1 MAQHDYN
8 IANQGFPAFRTD
20 LNNALSA
27 IQTTNSGTSRPTG
40 AVAGQLWL
48 DTTTATSPTL
58 KYYDGADDISLATI
72 DHSAN
77 TVNWLDSTVSITGL
91 TTTATGT
98 VLTLSDSA
106 NTTTVNLILD
116 NQKEIR
122 FRETTANGTNYVALK
137 APASLSA
144 DLTFTLPA
152 TDGTNGQVLTTNG
165 SGVLSFATPA
175 SGISWQ
181 SSVKTSGFTAVAG
194 EGYFCNTTSSAFT
207 VTLPASPTAGQQV
220 AVVDYAGTFDT
231 NPLVISPNGNKI
243 EGATASLQLSGERE
257 GVLLVYIDST
267 QGWLATSGIQEGT
280 DALSALP
287 YTVDFLVIAGGGS
300 GGGYLGGGGA
310 GGYRNSY
317 STETSGGGG
326 SSESSLS
333 FSTGTVYTVTVG
345 AGGTVPATTSNI
357 GGTGTNSSISGT
369 GITTITSSGGGGGG
383 ALAPSAGDGGA
394 GGSGGGGGAQVDNGG
409 SGTANQGYAGG
420 SSFSDNLTFSSG
432 GGGGGASAVGGNSS
446 NGSPAGSGGNGLASS
461 ITGSSVTRG
470 GGGGGGVNLN
480 SKTLGS
486 GGTGGG
492 GSGASSGVPTLAV
505 AGTANT
511 GGGGGGG
518 IVGATALPQ
527 AGGSGVVILR
537 IPTANYSGTTTGSP
551 TVTTSGSD
559 TIVVFNSSGSIT
571 G

>member
-48 DTTTATSPTL
+48 DTTSPTTPTL

-91 TTTATGT
+91 STTATGT

-106 NTTTVNLILD
+106 STSTVNLIID

-137 APASLSA
+137 APASVSA

-194 EGYFCNTTSSAFT
+194 EGYFCNTTSAGFT
-207 VTLPASPTAGQQV
+207 VTLPATPTAGQQI
-220 AVVDYAGTFDT
+220 ALVDYAGTFDT
-231 NPLVISPNGNKI
+231 NAITLAPNGNKI
-243 EGATASLQLSGERE
+243 NGSTDTKVLSTERE
-257 GVLLVYIDST
+257 GVSIVYVDST
-267 QGWLATSGIQEGT
+267 QGWLASSGVNEGIVS
-280 DALSALP
+280 LSPPP
-287 YTVDFLVIAGGGS
+287 YSIDFLVIAGGGS
-300 GGGYLGGGGA
+300 GASYSNGGGGGA
-310 GGYRNSY
+310 GGYRT
-317 STETSGGGG
+317 STQSI
-326 SSESSLS
+326 
-333 FSTGTVYTVTVG
+333 STGTVITVTVG
-345 AGGTVPATTSNI
+345 DGGALVS
-357 GGTGTNSSISGT
+357 GTDGNNGSNSSISGS
-369 GITTITSSGGGGGG
+369 GLTTITSTGGGGGTG
-383 ALAPSAGDGGA
+383 TGVTGKS
-394 GGSGGGGGAQVDNGG
+394 GGSGGGGGNADGAGG
-409 SGTANQGYAGG
+409 SGNTPSTSPSQGNNGG
-420 SSFSDNLTFSSG
+420 TGVGNNSPAFG
-432 GGGGGASAVGGNSS
+432 AGGGGGAGAVGGDGGGASCGN
-446 NGSPAGSGGNGLASS
+446 GGNGTASS
-461 ITGSSVTRG
+461 ITGSSITRAG
-470 GGGGGGVNLN
+470 GGGGGGDVNLG
-480 SKTLGS
+480 T

-492 GSGASSGVPTLAV
+492 GNASASGVGG

-511 GGGGGGG
+511 GSGGGAAELGVNSG
-518 IVGATALPQ
+518 
-527 AGGSGVVILR
+527 AGGKGVVILSV
-537 IPTANYSGTTTGSP
+537 PTANYSSTTTGSP
-551 TVTTSGSD
+551 TVTTSGSN
-559 TIVVFNSSGSIT
+559 TILQFNGSGTYT

>member
-48 DTTTATSPTL
+48 DTTSATTPTL

-91 TTTATGT
+91 STTATGT
-98 VLTLSDSA
+98 VLTLTDSA
-106 NTTTVNLILD
+106 STSTVNLIID

-137 APASLSA
+137 APASLAS
-144 DLTFTLPA
+144 DLTFVLPSSY
-152 TDGTNGQVLTTNG
+152 GTNGQILTSDG
-165 SGVLSFATPA
+165 SGGLSFTTPSA
-175 SGISWQ
+175 GINFQ

-207 VTLPASPTAGQQV
+207 VTLPATPTAGQQV

-231 NPLVISPNGNKI
+231 NKLTISPNGNKI
-243 EGATASLQLSGERE
+243 EGSTDNVLLNGERE
-257 GVLLVYIDST
+257 GATLTYIDST
-267 QGWLATSGIQEGT
+267 QGWLASSGINEGT
-280 DALSALP
+280 DALSP
-287 YTVDFLVIAGGGS
+287 TSYSVDFLVIAGGGA
-300 GGGYLGGGGA
+300 GGQHSSTNSAGGGGA

-326 SSESSLS
+326 SSEASLT
-333 FSTGTVYTVTVG
+333 FNIGTVYTVTVG
-345 AGGTVPATTSNI
+345 AGGTAVSNNK
-357 GGTGTNSSISGT
+357 GNNGSDSSISGT
-369 GITTITSSGGGGGG
+369 GLSTITSVGGGGGSVQTTNGNGKAGGCGGG
-383 ALAPSAGDGGA
+383 ACYGDDDTANDGGA
-394 GGSGGGGGAQVDNGG
+394 
-409 SGTANQGYAGG
+409 GTANQGFRGG
-420 SSFSDNLTFSSG
+420 NKLANLSAVG
-432 GGGGGASAVGGNSS
+432 CGGGGAGVQGTDGVATSGNEVT
-446 NGSPAGSGGNGLASS
+446 NGGNGLASS
-461 ITGSSVTRG
+461 ITGSSVTRAG
-470 GGGGGGVNLN
+470 GGGADCVNVG
-480 SKTLGS
+480 SSVGGS
-486 GGTGGG
+486 GGGGTGDTGTAGTVNTGSGGG
-492 GSGASSGVPTLAV
+492 GDKS
-505 AGTANT
+505 GTA
-511 GGGGGGG
+511 G
-518 IVGATALPQ
+518 

-537 IPTANYSGTTTGSP
+537 MPTASYSGTTTGSP
-551 TVTTSGSD
+551 TVSTSGSD
-559 TIVVFNSSGSIT
+559 TILIFTGSGSYT

>member
-8 IANQGFPAFRTD
+8 IANQGFPAFRSD

-48 DTTTATSPTL
+48 DTTSATTPTL

-98 VLTLSDSA
+98 VLTLSDSV
-106 NTTTVNLILD
+106 TTSTVNLIID

-137 APASLSA
+137 APASVSA

-152 TDGTNGQVLTTNG
+152 TDGTNGQVLSTNG

-175 SGISWQ
+175 SGIAWQ
-181 SSVKTSGFTAVAG
+181 SSVKTSDFTAVAG
-194 EGYFCNTTSSAFT
+194 EGYFCNTTSAGFT
-207 VTLPASPTAGQQV
+207 VTLPATPTAGQQI

-231 NPLVISPNGNKI
+231 NALIISPNGNKI
-243 EGATASLQLSGERE
+243 EGGTANLRLIGERA

-280 DALSALP
+280 DALSPQP
-287 YTVDFLVIAGGGS
+287 YSVDFLVIAGGA
-300 GGGYLGGGGA
+300 GGGVGQGLGGGGGA

-326 SSESSLS
+326 SSEASLG
-333 FSTGTVYTVTVG
+333 FILGNVYTITVG
-345 AGGTVPATTSNI
+345 AGGAGGTSGNI
-357 GGTGTNSSISGT
+357 GSNGGVSSISGT
-369 GITTITSSGGGGGG
+369 GLTTITSDGGGGGG
-383 ALAPSAGDGGA
+383 RGDVGDDTLATGA
-394 GGSGGGGGAQVDNGG
+394 NGGSGGGGGENNAFGG
-409 SGTANQGYAGG
+409 NASSGTANQGFGG
-420 SSFSDNLTFSSG
+420 GAADKANSDA
-432 GGGGGASAVGGNSS
+432 GGGGGAGEAGNTDGDGFGGD
-446 NGSPAGSGGNGLASS
+446 GLASS

-470 GGGGGGVNLN
+470 GGGGGATAPGA
-480 SKTLGS
+480 SSAGEGG
-486 GGTGGG
+486 GGTGPNSPGG
-492 GSGASSGVPTLAV
+492 GGAGSS
-505 AGTANT
+505 NT
-511 GGGGGGG
+511 GGGGGGAY
-518 IVGATALPQ
+518 GANNGG

-537 IPTANYSGTTTGSP
+537 MPTANYSGTTTGSP
-551 TVTTSGSD
+551 TVTTDGSD
-559 TIVVFNSSGSIT
+559 KVIVFNSSGTIT

>member
-48 DTTTATSPTL
+48 DTTSPTTPTL

-91 TTTATGT
+91 STTATGT
-98 VLTLSDSA
+98 VLTLTDSA
-106 NTTTVNLILD
+106 STSTVNLIID

-137 APASLSA
+137 APASVSA

-152 TDGTNGQVLTTNG
+152 TDGTNGQFLSTNG
-165 SGVLSFATPA
+165 SGVLSFTTPA

-194 EGYFCNTTSSAFT
+194 EGYFCNTTSAGFT
-207 VTLPASPTAGQQV
+207 VTLPATPTAGQQV

-231 NPLVISPNGNKI
+231 NALVISPNGNKL
-243 EGATASLQLSGERE
+243 EGGTGNLQLSGDRE
-257 GVLLVYIDST
+257 GVLLVYIDAT
-267 QGWLATSGIQEGT
+267 QGWLPTSGINEGT
-280 DALSALP
+280 DALSPAP
-287 YTVDFLVIAGGGS
+287 YSIDFLVVAGGG
-300 GGGYLGGGGA
+300 GGGFRTGGGGGA
-310 GGYRNSY
+310 GGYRT
-317 STETSGGGG
+317 STQTVSAGTVITVTVGDGGAGSTDQLIRGSAGSDSSISGSGLTTITSTGGGGGGSHQANTSGGNGGSGGGG
-326 SSESSLS
+326 SDNNSP
-333 FSTGTVYTVTVG
+333 TI
-345 AGGTVPATTSNI
+345 AGGSGNTPSTSPSQGNN
-357 GGTGTNSSISGT
+357 GGSGIDAGDST
-369 GITTITSSGGGGGG
+369 DGGGGGGG
-383 ALAPSAGDGGA
+383 AGAGGSNGITGAGGA
-394 GGSGGGGGAQVDNGG
+394 GGNG
-409 SGTANQGYAGG
+409 T
-420 SSFSDNLTFSSG
+420 
-432 GGGGGASAVGGNSS
+432 
-446 NGSPAGSGGNGLASS
+446 ASS
-461 ITGSSVTRG
+461 ITGSSVTYAG
-470 GGGGGGVNLN
+470 GGGGGQGG
-480 SKTLGS
+480 SASGGS
-486 GGTGGG
+486 GGSGGG
-492 GSGASSGVPTLAV
+492 GAGGSNATGT

-518 IVGATALPQ
+518 GGGAPYYNGG
-527 AGGSGVVILR
+527 AGGKGVVILSMA
-537 IPTANYSGTTTGSP
+537 TSAYSGTSTGSP
-551 TVTTSGSD
+551 TVTTSGSN
-559 TIVVFNSSGSIT
+559 TILQFNGSGSYT